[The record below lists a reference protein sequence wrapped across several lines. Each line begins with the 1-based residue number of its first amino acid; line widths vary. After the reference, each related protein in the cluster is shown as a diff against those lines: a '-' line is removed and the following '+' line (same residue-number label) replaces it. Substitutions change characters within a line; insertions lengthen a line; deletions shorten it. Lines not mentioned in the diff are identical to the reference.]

1 MNSDNFK
8 YTDERFAD
16 IMMLRYR
23 LENFDSLSLR
33 QKETRILFVTSCF
46 IRP

>member
-8 YTDERFAD
+8 YTDERYAD

-33 QKETRILFVTSCF
+33 QKKLVYCLSQAALYYF
-46 IRP
+46 